1 MPARNG
7 HSSETTEAGGGS
19 PQEPLIDRQLELDL
33 LRQHIAR
40 VADTGTGHAVL
51 ILGESGVGKS
61 RLAAEAAAEARKR
74 GMAVISVRCLGRG
87 AEPLLPLKE
96 ALAAYLGRTPDQIR
110 RTLARAA
117 PHLLD
122 AVPFIGAFLANIGE
136 KLAEGSYSL
145 KGVYEELSRVLIR
158 ATSGNAGLFLLVDDL
173 HAADPD
179 TLYFLNYLFRKLR
192 QVPVLVAAT
201 IQEEQ
206 LSDYP
211 ELADLMAEWS
221 ATGHVTLT
229 VVPLE
234 RAHVGEYVR
243 MVSAA
248 GEQADESIVDRLF
261 RLTGGNPC
269 FLREAV
275 NLITGSPGSPLAED
289 VVLPRADAILRR
301 RLARADDMTRHFL
314 RAASV
319 VLDTSDELA
328 AITYVMDGD
337 TKNAIAALN
346 KACEIR
352 LMREGPRGEVSFVH
366 ALMQREVYAEM
377 GTNQRRY
384 LHARAGEW
392 SGRNGAMASAAFH
405 FEQAGQIDQMV
416 KAGYQAASQAERAGM
431 YHTALML
438 YQKLRPHVS
447 IEELGPRLAG
457 VLIVL
462 GDWGEAEKL
471 TGLLPVEDSS
481 VRLLRSE
488 LAFVRGD
495 FDGALAEAEMALID
509 RSAERV
515 HVLIRLADIAL
526 YLGDFSEAQ
535 RYGRSALD
543 LASTSDASLR
553 ARCYGIVAATEY
565 FGGDIRAAETRFG
578 DALELLEGL
587 SEADRDRV
595 IHSTILANLGTVAET
610 RQEWAAAEHH
620 HREALR
626 LRREV
631 ADARGVLQ
639 SLHALGRAR
648 LGAGDRDEAER
659 YFAEAGQLAEG
670 LGETL
675 ERAKI
680 WHTRAEL
687 LLRDGDA
694 SRARE
699 LATSA
704 LATFTQ
710 SRTRYDITH
719 ARVTLS
725 RAARAS
731 GQERLA
737 VQQGALARSAV
748 QAMGYGLL
756 CVLYPEDVFDL
767 ATRIDGALT
776 AYACGDAL
784 GVPWE
789 SPPGA
794 SAHATSGQ
802 IEQLPAREGWPRG
815 ATSDDTALTV
825 LVAHHLADRDGDGD
839 PAAFLADLAE
849 QEAAIRSLGPTT
861 TEAIDRYRRGDA
873 AAGSPGRA
881 TNGAAMRALP
891 IGWVLPHDQAERRR
905 QLTIA
910 MSRATHADPA
920 ALVAACVIATCA
932 SWALENASPS
942 MLLAA
947 AAEEARQAAQAVT
960 TEMRLAEM
968 LTKVSAGTWE
978 PPANDQPGPLR
989 DSGRSAAVRDPGHV
1003 AAQRAGGRSP
1013 ARRRYRYRR
1022 RARGQTD
1029 GRQPG
1034 RRAGTRR
1041 VAVASAGRPAR
1052 TGERHSGDRRRAGNY
1067 PRDSVRVRPSRV
1079 VLRGHSP

>member
-1 MPARNG
+1 M
-7 HSSETTEAGGGS
+7 
-19 PQEPLIDRQLELDL
+19 IDRQLELDL

-40 VADTGTGHAVL
+40 VTETGTGHAVL

-61 RLAAEAAAEARKR
+61 RLAVEAAAKARNR

-122 AVPFIGAFLANIGE
+122 AVPFIGAFLASIGE
-136 KLAEGSYSL
+136 KLAEGSFSL
-145 KGVYEELSRVLIR
+145 RGVYEELSRILIKT
-158 ATSGNAGLFLLVDDL
+158 TSGNAGLFLLVDDL

-211 ELADLMAEWS
+211 ELADLTAEWS
-221 ATGHVTLT
+221 AAGHVTLT

-243 MVSAA
+243 MMSAA
-248 GEQADESIVDRLF
+248 GEAADESIVDRLF
-261 RLTGGNPC
+261 RLTGGNPF

-275 NLITGSPGSPLAED
+275 NLITGSPGSPLTGD

-301 RLARADDMTRHFL
+301 RLARADEATRHFL

-319 VLDTSDELA
+319 VLDTSDDLA

-337 TKNAIAALN
+337 TKDAITALN
-346 KACEIR
+346 KACELR
-352 LMREGPRGEVSFVH
+352 LMREGPHGEVSFVH

-377 GTNQRRY
+377 GANQRRY
-384 LHARAGEW
+384 LHARAGQW
-392 SGRNGAMASAAFH
+392 SGRTGAMASAAFH
-405 FEQAGQIDQMV
+405 FEQAGQVDQMV
-416 KAGYQAASQAERAGM
+416 QAGYQAAAQAERAGM

-447 IEELGPRLAG
+447 IEELGPRLVG

-509 RSAERV
+509 SSAERV
-515 HVLIRLADIAL
+515 RVLIRLADIAL

-565 FGGDIRAAETRFG
+565 FGGDIQAAQTRFR

-587 SEADRDRV
+587 PEADRDRL

-610 RQEWAAAEHH
+610 RHEWATAEHH

-648 LGAGDRDEAER
+648 LGAGDRDDAER
-659 YFAEAGQLAEG
+659 YFTEAEQLAET

-694 SRARE
+694 SRAQE

-704 LATFTQ
+704 LETFTG

-719 ARVTLS
+719 ARVMLS
-725 RAARAS
+725 RAALAS
-731 GQERLA
+731 GRERLA
-737 VQQGALARSAV
+737 VQQGALARSTV
-748 QAMGYGLL
+748 QVMGYGLL
-756 CVLYPEDVFDL
+756 CVLYPQDVFDL
-767 ATRIDGALT
+767 AARIDGALT
-776 AYACGDAL
+776 AYTCGDAL

-789 SPPGA
+789 NAPAGA
-794 SAHATSGQ
+794 TPSQ
-802 IEQLPAREGWPRG
+802 IEQMPSREGWPRG
-815 ATSDDTALTV
+815 ATSDDTALTL

-849 QEAAIRSLGPTT
+849 QEPTIRGLGPTT
-861 TEAIDRYRRGDA
+861 TAAIERFRRGGEA
-873 AAGSPGRA
+873 ADSSGRA

-905 QLTIA
+905 QVTIA
-910 MSRATHADPA
+910 MSRATHAGPA
-920 ALVAACVIATCA
+920 ALVAACMMAACA
-932 SWALENASPS
+932 SWTLEGASPS
-942 MLLAA
+942 ILLEA
-947 AAEEARQAAQAVT
+947 AAEEAREAAQEVGTDA
-960 TEMRLAEM
+960 RLAEM
-968 LTKVSAGTWE
+968 LTQVSAATWD
-978 PPANDQPGPLR
+978 PPANGVSLDPYETV
-989 DSGRSAAVRDPGHV
+989 AAVLWCATRATSLRSGLVNAVQLGGDTDTV
-1003 AAQRAGGRSP
+1003 AALVGGLMGGKLTAG
-1013 ARRRYRYRR
+1013 
-1022 RARGQTD
+1022 Q
-1029 GRQPG
+1029 
-1034 RRAGTRR
+1034 
-1041 VAVASAGRPAR
+1041 VR
-1052 TGERHSGDRRRAGNY
+1052 TELPWHQL
-1067 PRDSVRVRPSRV
+1067 V
-1079 VLRGHSP
+1079 VLPEPESAIAETAAALATSRAIQSV

>member
-1 MPARNG
+1 M
-7 HSSETTEAGGGS
+7 
-19 PQEPLIDRQLELDL
+19 
-33 LRQHIAR
+33 
-40 VADTGTGHAVL
+40 
-51 ILGESGVGKS
+51 
-61 RLAAEAAAEARKR
+61 
-74 GMAVISVRCLGRG
+74 
-87 AEPLLPLKE
+87 
-96 ALAAYLGRTPDQIR
+96 
-110 RTLARAA
+110 
-117 PHLLD
+117 
-122 AVPFIGAFLANIGE
+122 
-136 KLAEGSYSL
+136 
-145 KGVYEELSRVLIR
+145 
-158 ATSGNAGLFLLVDDL
+158 
-173 HAADPD
+173 
-179 TLYFLNYLFRKLR
+179 
-192 QVPVLVAAT
+192 
-201 IQEEQ
+201 
-206 LSDYP
+206 
-211 ELADLMAEWS
+211 
-221 ATGHVTLT
+221 
-229 VVPLE
+229 
-234 RAHVGEYVR
+234 
-243 MVSAA
+243 
-248 GEQADESIVDRLF
+248 
-261 RLTGGNPC
+261 
-269 FLREAV
+269 
-275 NLITGSPGSPLAED
+275 NLITQSPESPLAGD

-301 RLARADDMTRHFL
+301 RLARADEMTRHFL

-328 AITYVMDGD
+328 SITYVMEGD
-337 TKNAIAALN
+337 TKDAIAALN

-352 LMREGPRGEVSFVH
+352 LMREGPHGEVSFVH
-366 ALMQREVYAEM
+366 ALMHREVYAEM
-377 GTNQRRY
+377 GANQRRY

-471 TGLLPVEDSS
+471 IGLLPVEDSN

-509 RSAERV
+509 SSAERV

-543 LASTSDASLR
+543 LSSNSDASLR

-565 FGGDIRAAETRFG
+565 FGGDIQAAETRFR
-578 DALELLEGL
+578 DALELLEGM

-659 YFAEAGQLAEG
+659 YFTEAGQLAES

-694 SRARE
+694 SRAQE

-704 LATFTQ
+704 LETFSQ

-725 RAARAS
+725 RAALAS

-748 QAMGYGLL
+748 QVMGYGLL

-767 ATRIDGALT
+767 AGRIDGALT

-784 GVPWE
+784 GVPGKARPTRAPA
-789 SPPGA
+789 PP
-794 SAHATSGQ
+794 
-802 IEQLPAREGWPRG
+802 PARSNSCPH
-815 ATSDDTALTV
+815 A
-825 LVAHHLADRDGDGD
+825 RDGH
-839 PAAFLADLAE
+839 AA
-849 QEAAIRSLGPTT
+849 RPPTT
-861 TEAIDRYRRGDA
+861 
-873 AAGSPGRA
+873 
-881 TNGAAMRALP
+881 
-891 IGWVLPHDQAERRR
+891 
-905 QLTIA
+905 
-910 MSRATHADPA
+910 
-920 ALVAACVIATCA
+920 
-932 SWALENASPS
+932 
-942 MLLAA
+942 
-947 AAEEARQAAQAVT
+947 
-960 TEMRLAEM
+960 
-968 LTKVSAGTWE
+968 
-978 PPANDQPGPLR
+978 
-989 DSGRSAAVRDPGHV
+989 
-1003 AAQRAGGRSP
+1003 
-1013 ARRRYRYRR
+1013 
-1022 RARGQTD
+1022 
-1029 GRQPG
+1029 
-1034 RRAGTRR
+1034 
-1041 VAVASAGRPAR
+1041 RP
-1052 TGERHSGDRRRAGNY
+1052 
-1067 PRDSVRVRPSRV
+1067 
-1079 VLRGHSP
+1079 

>member
-1 MPARNG
+1 MPTRNDHG
-7 HSSETTEAGGGS
+7 SDTTAGGES

-40 VADTGTGHAVL
+40 VADTGKGHAVL

-61 RLAAEAAAEARKR
+61 RLAAEAAAEAGQR

-96 ALAAYLGRTPDQIR
+96 ALAAYLGRTPGQIR

-117 PHLLD
+117 PALLD
-122 AVPFIGAFLANIGE
+122 AVPFIGAFLASIGE
-136 KLAEGSYSL
+136 KLAEGSFSL
-145 KGVYEELSRVLIR
+145 RGVYEELSRILIK

-206 LSDYP
+206 LSDYS

-221 ATGHVTLT
+221 AAGHVTLT

-243 MVSAA
+243 MMSAA
-248 GEQADESIVDRLF
+248 GEPADESIVDRLF
-261 RLTGGNPC
+261 RLTGGNPF

-275 NLITGSPGSPLAED
+275 NLITGSPGSPLAGD

-328 AITYVMDGD
+328 AITYVMEGD
-337 TKNAIAALN
+337 TKDAIAALN

-352 LMREGPRGEVSFVH
+352 LMREGPHGEVSFVH

-377 GTNQRRY
+377 GANQRRY

-405 FEQAGQIDQMV
+405 FEQAGLIDQMV

-457 VLIVL
+457 VLIIL
-462 GDWGEAEKL
+462 GDWSEAEKL
-471 TGLLPVEDSS
+471 TGLLPVEDSR
-481 VRLLRSE
+481 VRLLRSQ

-495 FDGALAEAEMALID
+495 FDGAQAEAEMALIGS
-509 RSAERV
+509 SAERI

-543 LASTSDASLR
+543 LSSTSDANLR

-565 FGGDIRAAETRFG
+565 FGGDILAAETRFG
-578 DALELLEGL
+578 TALELLESL

-610 RQEWAAAEHH
+610 KQEWAAAEHH

-631 ADARGVLQ
+631 ADARGVFQ

-648 LGAGDRDEAER
+648 LGAGDRDDAER
-659 YFAEAGQLAEG
+659 YFAEAGQLAES

-694 SRARE
+694 SRAQE

-704 LATFTQ
+704 LETFTQ

-725 RAARAS
+725 RAALAS
-731 GQERLA
+731 GDERLA
-737 VQQGALARSAV
+737 VEQGALARSAV
-748 QAMGYGLL
+748 QVMGYGLL
-756 CVLYPEDVFDL
+756 CVLYPQDVFDL
-767 ATRIDGALT
+767 AARIDGALT

-784 GVPWE
+784 GLPWE
-789 SPPGA
+789 GRPDA
-794 SAHATSGQ
+794 NAHATPRQ

-815 ATSDDTALTV
+815 ATSDDTALTL

-839 PAAFLADLAE
+839 PAAFLADLAG
-849 QEAAIRSLGPTT
+849 QEPAIRGLGPTT
-861 TEAIDRYRRGDA
+861 DRKGTRLNSSHVEISYA
-873 AAGSPGRA
+873 VFCLKKKKKKKWNNYIKEKKKKLKHKIE
-881 TNGAAMRALP
+881 T
-891 IGWVLPHDQAERRR
+891 
-905 QLTIA
+905 
-910 MSRATHADPA
+910 
-920 ALVAACVIATCA
+920 
-932 SWALENASPS
+932 
-942 MLLAA
+942 
-947 AAEEARQAAQAVT
+947 QAAI
-960 TEMRLAEM
+960 
-968 LTKVSAGTWE
+968 
-978 PPANDQPGPLR
+978 
-989 DSGRSAAVRDPGHV
+989 
-1003 AAQRAGGRSP
+1003 
-1013 ARRRYRYRR
+1013 
-1022 RARGQTD
+1022 
-1029 GRQPG
+1029 
-1034 RRAGTRR
+1034 
-1041 VAVASAGRPAR
+1041 
-1052 TGERHSGDRRRAGNY
+1052 
-1067 PRDSVRVRPSRV
+1067 
-1079 VLRGHSP
+1079 

>member
-1 MPARNG
+1 MPSRNDR
-7 HSSETTEAGGGS
+7 SSERTGEGGES
-19 PQEPLIDRQLELDL
+19 PQEPLIDRQLELDV
-33 LRQHIAR
+33 LRQHIAQ
-40 VADTGTGHAVL
+40 VAETRKRHAVL

-61 RLAAEAAAEARKR
+61 RLAAEAGAEARRR
-74 GMAVISVRCLGRG
+74 GMTVIPVRCLGRG

-96 ALAAYLGRTPDQIR
+96 ALSSYLGRTTDQIR

-117 PHLLD
+117 PRLLD
-122 AVPFIGAFLANIGE
+122 AVPFIGTFLGSIGE
-136 KLAEGSYSL
+136 KLSEGTYSL

-158 ATSGNAGLFLLVDDL
+158 ATSGNGLFLLVDDL

-179 TLYFLNYLFRKLR
+179 TLYFLNYLFRKLGD
-192 QVPVLVAAT
+192 VPVLAVAT

-206 LSDYP
+206 LNDYS
-211 ELADLMAEWS
+211 ELADLIAEWV
-221 ATGHVTLT
+221 AMGHVTVT

-243 MVSAA
+243 MMSAT

-261 RLTGGNPC
+261 RLTGGNPF
-269 FLREAV
+269 FLREALS
-275 NLITGSPGSPLAED
+275 LITQSPGSRLAED
-289 VVLPRADAILRR
+289 AVPPRANAILRR
-301 RLARADDMTRHFL
+301 RLARTDEMTRDFL

-319 VLDTSDELA
+319 VLDTSEELA
-328 AITYVMDGD
+328 PVVYVMESD
-337 TKNAIAALN
+337 TKEAIAALN
-346 KACEIR
+346 KACEAR
-352 LMREGPRGEVSFVH
+352 LMREGPRGEVGFVH
-366 ALMQREVYAEM
+366 SLMQREVYAEM
-377 GTNQRRY
+377 GANQRRY
-384 LHARAGEW
+384 LHGRAGEW
-392 SGRNGAMASAAFH
+392 FERNGALASAAFH
-405 FEQAGQIDQMV
+405 FEQAGQLDRMLR
-416 KAGYQAASQAERAGM
+416 AGYRAASQAERAGM

-462 GDWGEAEKL
+462 GDWDQAERL
-471 TGLLPVEDSS
+471 IGLLPVEDSR

-495 FDGALAEAEMALID
+495 FEGAQTEAEMALIGS
-509 RSAERV
+509 SAQRI
-515 HVLIRLADIAL
+515 HVLIRQADIAL

-543 LASTSDASLR
+543 LSSTSDANLR

-565 FGGDIRAAETRFG
+565 FGGDIQAAQVRFG
-578 DALELLEGL
+578 EALQLLKDL

-595 IHSTILANLGTVAET
+595 IHSTILANIGCVAET
-610 RQEWAAAEHH
+610 TQEWAAAEHH

-626 LRREV
+626 LRREI
-631 ADARGVLQ
+631 ADARGALQ

-659 YFAEAGQLAEG
+659 YFTEAEQLAES

-694 SRARE
+694 RRAQE

-704 LATFTQ
+704 LETFTL

-725 RAARAS
+725 RAALAS

-748 QAMGYGLL
+748 QVMGYGLL

-767 ATRIDGALT
+767 AARIDGALT
-776 AYACGDAL
+776 AYACGAAL
-784 GVPWE
+784 GLPWE
-789 SPPGA
+789 GRPDA
-794 SAHATSGQ
+794 SARATSGQ

-815 ATSDDTALTV
+815 ATSDDTALTL

-849 QEAAIRSLGPTT
+849 QEPAIRGLGPTT
-861 TEAIDRYRRGDA
+861 TAAIEQFRRGDEA
-873 AAGSPGRA
+873 VGSTGRA
-881 TNGAAMRALP
+881 TNGAAMRALA

-905 QLTIA
+905 QVTIA
-910 MSRATHADPA
+910 MSGA
-920 ALVAACVIATCA
+920 
-932 SWALENASPS
+932 
-942 MLLAA
+942 
-947 AAEEARQAAQAVT
+947 
-960 TEMRLAEM
+960 
-968 LTKVSAGTWE
+968 
-978 PPANDQPGPLR
+978 
-989 DSGRSAAVRDPGHV
+989 
-1003 AAQRAGGRSP
+1003 
-1013 ARRRYRYRR
+1013 
-1022 RARGQTD
+1022 
-1029 GRQPG
+1029 
-1034 RRAGTRR
+1034 
-1041 VAVASAGRPAR
+1041 
-1052 TGERHSGDRRRAGNY
+1052 
-1067 PRDSVRVRPSRV
+1067 
-1079 VLRGHSP
+1079 

>member
-1 MPARNG
+1 M
-7 HSSETTEAGGGS
+7 
-19 PQEPLIDRQLELDL
+19 IDRQLELDL

-40 VADTGTGHAVL
+40 VTETGKGHAVL
-51 ILGESGVGKS
+51 VLGESGVGKS
-61 RLAAEAAAEARKR
+61 RLAVEAAAEARER
-74 GMAVISVRCLGRG
+74 GMTVISVRCLGRG

-96 ALAAYLGRTPDQIR
+96 ALASYLGRTPDQIR

-136 KLAEGSYSL
+136 KLAEGSFSL
-145 KGVYEELSRVLIR
+145 RGVYEELSRILIR
-158 ATSGNAGLFLLVDDL
+158 ATSGHTGLFLLVDDL

-192 QVPVLVAAT
+192 QVPVLPVAT

-211 ELADLMAEWS
+211 ELADLMAEWA
-221 ATGHVTLT
+221 ATGHMTLT

-243 MVSAA
+243 TMSAI
-248 GEQADESIVDRLF
+248 GEKADASIVDRLF
-261 RLTGGNPC
+261 QLTGGNPF
-269 FLREAV
+269 FLREALS
-275 NLITGSPGSPLAED
+275 LITQSPESRLADD
-289 VVLPRADAILRR
+289 VALPRADAILRR
-301 RLARADDMTRHFL
+301 RLARADETTRHFL

-319 VLDTSDELA
+319 VLDTSEELA
-328 AITYVMDGD
+328 PITYVMESD
-337 TKNAIAALN
+337 TRDAIAALN
-346 KACEIR
+346 KACELR
-352 LMREGPRGEVSFVH
+352 LMREGPHGEVSFVH
-366 ALMQREVYAEM
+366 ALMQREVYADM
-377 GTNQRRY
+377 GANQRRY
-384 LHARAGEW
+384 LHVRAGEW
-392 SGRNGAMASAAFH
+392 FERNGATASAAFH
-405 FEQAGQIDQMV
+405 FEQAGHFDQMV
-416 KAGYQAASQAERAGM
+416 KTGYQAASQAERAGM

-447 IEELGPRLAG
+447 IEDLGPRLAG

-462 GDWGEAEKL
+462 GDWDEAEQL
-471 TGLLPVEDSS
+471 IGLLPVEDSR

-495 FDGALAEAEMALID
+495 FDGAQAEAEMALIGS
-509 RSAERV
+509 SAQRI
-515 HVLIRLADIAL
+515 HVLIRQADIAL

-543 LASTSDASLR
+543 LSSTADANLR

-565 FGGDIRAAETRFG
+565 FGGEIQDAETRFR

-595 IHSTILANLGTVAET
+595 VHSTILANLGTVAET
-610 RQEWAAAEHH
+610 KQEWAAAEHH

-626 LRREV
+626 LRREI

-648 LGAGDRDEAER
+648 LGAEDRDEAER
-659 YFAEAGQLAEG
+659 YFTEAEQLTEN

-680 WHTRAEL
+680 CHTRAEL
-687 LLRDGDA
+687 LLHDGDA
-694 SRARE
+694 SRAQD

-704 LATFTQ
+704 LETFTQ

-725 RAARAS
+725 RAALAS

-737 VQQGALARSAV
+737 IQQGALARSSV
-748 QAMGYGLL
+748 HVMGYGLL
-756 CVLYPEDVFDL
+756 CVMYPEEVFDL
-767 ATRIDGALT
+767 AGRIDGALT
-776 AYACGDAL
+776 AYASGDAL

-789 SPPGA
+789 NANAGA
-794 SAHATSGQ
+794 TPGQ
-802 IEQLPAREGWPRG
+802 IEQLPAREGWPHG
-815 ATSDDTALTV
+815 ATSDDTALTL

-839 PAAFLADLAE
+839 PAAFLANLTE
-849 QEAAIRSLGPTT
+849 QEPAIRGLGPTT
-861 TEAIDRYRRGDA
+861 TAAIERFCRGDEA
-873 AAGSPGRA
+873 AASLGRA

-891 IGWVLPHDQAERRR
+891 IGWVLSHDQAERRR
-905 QLTIA
+905 QVTIT
-910 MSRATHADPA
+910 MSRATHVDPA

-942 MLLAA
+942 ILLTAA
-947 AAEEARQAAQAVT
+947 IEEAREAAQEVT
-960 TEMRLAEM
+960 TEARLAEM
-968 LTKVSAGTWE
+968 LTQVSAGTWE
-978 PPANDQPGPLR
+978 PPANGISPDPYETV
-989 DSGRSAAVRDPGHV
+989 AAVLSCATRATSLRNGLVNAVQLGGDTDTV
-1003 AAQRAGGRSP
+1003 AALVGGLMASKLTAEQVRAELPWHRL
-1013 ARRRYRYRR
+1013 
-1022 RARGQTD
+1022 
-1029 GRQPG
+1029 
-1034 RRAGTRR
+1034 
-1041 VAVASAGRPAR
+1041 
-1052 TGERHSGDRRRAGNY
+1052 
-1067 PRDSVRVRPSRV
+1067 V
-1079 VLRGHSP
+1079 VLPEPESAIAETAAALATARAIQSV

>member
-1 MPARNG
+1 MPVRNDHG
-7 HSSETTEAGGGS
+7 SGTTGTGGDS
-19 PQEPLIDRQLELDL
+19 PQGPLVDRQLELEL

-40 VADTGTGHAVL
+40 VADTGNGHAVL

-61 RLAAEAAAEARKR
+61 RLAVEAAAEARNR

-87 AEPLLPLKE
+87 AEPLLPMKE

-117 PHLLD
+117 PALLD
-122 AVPFIGAFLANIGE
+122 AVPFIGAFLASIGE
-136 KLAEGSYSL
+136 KLAEGSFSL
-145 KGVYEELSRVLIR
+145 RGVYEELSRILIK

-206 LSDYP
+206 LSDYS

-243 MVSAA
+243 MMSAA
-248 GEQADESIVDRLF
+248 GELADESIVDRLF
-261 RLTGGNPC
+261 RLTGGNPF

-275 NLITGSPGSPLAED
+275 NLITQSPGSPLAGD

-301 RLARADDMTRHFL
+301 RLARADEMTRHFL

-319 VLDTSDELA
+319 VLDTTDELA
-328 AITYVMDGD
+328 AITYVMEGD
-337 TKNAIAALN
+337 TKDAIAALN

-352 LMREGPRGEVSFVH
+352 LMREGPHGEVSFVH

-377 GTNQRRY
+377 GANQRRY

-416 KAGYQAASQAERAGM
+416 KAGYHAASQAERAGM

-447 IEELGPRLAG
+447 IEELGPHLAG

-471 TGLLPVEDSS
+471 IGLLPVEDSS

-509 RSAERV
+509 NSAERV

-526 YLGDFSEAQ
+526 YLGNFSEAQ

-543 LASTSDASLR
+543 LSSTSDTSLR

-565 FGGDIRAAETRFG
+565 FGGDIQAAETRFG
-578 DALELLEGL
+578 DALELLKDVP
-587 SEADRDRV
+587 EADRDRV
-595 IHSTILANLGTVAET
+595 IHSTIVANLGTVAET
-610 RQEWAAAEHH
+610 RQEWATAEHH

-659 YFAEAGQLAEG
+659 YFAEAEQLAES

-694 SRARE
+694 SRAQE

-704 LATFTQ
+704 VETFIQ

-725 RAARAS
+725 RAALAS

-748 QAMGYGLL
+748 QVMGYGLL
-756 CVLYPEDVFDL
+756 CVLHPEDVFDL
-767 ATRIDGALT
+767 AGRIDGALT

-789 SPPGA
+789 NAPVGGTPS
-794 SAHATSGQ
+794 Q
-802 IEQLPAREGWPRG
+802 IEQLPVRQGWPRG
-815 ATSDDTALTV
+815 ATSDDTALTL

-849 QEAAIRSLGPTT
+849 QESAIRGLGPTT
-861 TEAIDRYRRGDA
+861 TAAIERFRRGDA
-873 AAGSPGRA
+873 AAASPGRA

-905 QLTIA
+905 QVTIA

-920 ALVAACVIATCA
+920 ALVAACVIAACA
-932 SWALENASPS
+932 SWALEGASSS
-942 MLLAA
+942 MVLEA
-947 AAEEARQAAQAVT
+947 AAEEAREAAQEVT
-960 TEMRLAEM
+960 ADARLAEM
-968 LTKVSAGTWE
+968 LTQMSTGTWE
-978 PPANDQPGPLR
+978 PPANGISL
-989 DSGRSAAVRDPGHV
+989 DPYETV
-1003 AAQRAGGRSP
+1003 AAALWCATRATSLRSGLVNAVKLGGD
-1013 ARRRYRYRR
+1013 ADTVAALVGGLMGCKLTAEQV
-1022 RARGQTD
+1022 RAELPWHQL
-1029 GRQPG
+1029 
-1034 RRAGTRR
+1034 
-1041 VAVASAGRPAR
+1041 
-1052 TGERHSGDRRRAGNY
+1052 
-1067 PRDSVRVRPSRV
+1067 V
-1079 VLRGHSP
+1079 VLPEPDTAIAETAAALATARAIQSV

>member
-1 MPARNG
+1 MPHLPCSMR
-7 HSSETTEAGGGS
+7 
-19 PQEPLIDRQLELDL
+19 
-33 LRQHIAR
+33 
-40 VADTGTGHAVL
+40 
-51 ILGESGVGKS
+51 S
-61 RLAAEAAAEARKR
+61 RLSGRSWPVSAKSSPKAHSASAASTKNYPA
-74 GMAVISVRCLGRG
+74 I
-87 AEPLLPLKE
+87 
-96 ALAAYLGRTPDQIR
+96 
-110 RTLARAA
+110 
-117 PHLLD
+117 
-122 AVPFIGAFLANIGE
+122 
-136 KLAEGSYSL
+136 
-145 KGVYEELSRVLIR
+145 LIK

-206 LSDYP
+206 LSGYP

-221 ATGHVTLT
+221 AAGHVTVT

-243 MVSAA
+243 MMSAA
-248 GEQADESIVDRLF
+248 GEPADESIIDRLF
-261 RLTGGNPC
+261 RLTGGNPF

-275 NLITGSPGSPLAED
+275 SLVTSSPGSPLAGD
-289 VVLPRADAILRR
+289 VVLPRADAILQR
-301 RLARADDMTRHFL
+301 RLARADEMTRHFL

-319 VLDTSDELA
+319 VLDASNELA
-328 AITYVMDGD
+328 AINYVMEGD
-337 TKNAIAALN
+337 TKDAITALN
-346 KACEIR
+346 KACELR

-377 GTNQRRY
+377 GANQRRY
-384 LHARAGEW
+384 LHARAAEW
-392 SGRNGAMASAAFH
+392 SGRTGAMASAAFH

-416 KAGYQAASQAERAGM
+416 QAGYQAASQAERAGM

-447 IEELGPRLAG
+447 IEELGPRLAD

-462 GDWGEAEKL
+462 GDWAEAEKL
-471 TGLLPVEDSS
+471 TGLLPVEDSH
-481 VRLLRSE
+481 VRLLRSQ

-495 FDGALAEAEMALID
+495 FDGAQAEAEMALVGS
-509 RSAERV
+509 SAERI

-543 LASTSDASLR
+543 ISSTTDANLQ
-553 ARCYGIVAATEY
+553 ARCHGIVAATEY
-565 FGGDIRAAETRFG
+565 FGGDIQAAETRFR
-578 DALELLEGL
+578 DALDLLEGL
-587 SEADRDRV
+587 PDADRDRMV
-595 IHSTILANLGTVAET
+595 HSTILANIGCVAET
-610 RQEWAAAEHH
+610 KQDWAAAEQH
-620 HREALR
+620 HREAFR
-626 LRREV
+626 LRREI

-648 LGAGDRDEAER
+648 LGAGDRDDAERSFTEAE
-659 YFAEAGQLAEG
+659 QLAES

-687 LLRDGDA
+687 LLRDGDT

-704 LATFTQ
+704 LEAFTQ

-725 RAARAS
+725 RAALAS

-737 VQQGALARSAV
+737 VQQGALARSSV
-748 QAMGYGLL
+748 EVMGYGLL

-767 ATRIDGALT
+767 AGRIDGALT

-789 SPPGA
+789 SRPGA
-794 SAHATSGQ
+794 GVHATSSQ
-802 IEQLPAREGWPRG
+802 IEQLPAHEEWPRG
-815 ATSDDTALTV
+815 ATSDDTALTL

-839 PAAFLADLAE
+839 PAAFLAELAE
-849 QEAAIRSLGPTT
+849 QEPAIRGLGPTT
-861 TEAIDRYRRGDA
+861 TAAIERFRRGDEA
-873 AAGSPGRA
+873 ADSPGRA

-905 QLTIA
+905 QVTIA

-920 ALVAACVIATCA
+920 ALVSACVIATCA
-932 SWALENASPS
+932 SWALEGASPS
-942 MLLAA
+942 MLLTAVV
-947 AAEEARQAAQAVT
+947 EEARQAAQAVD
-960 TEMRLAEM
+960 TEAQLAEM
-968 LTKVSAGTWE
+968 LTHVSAETWE
-978 PPANDQPGPLR
+978 PPASGVSLDPYETVAAVLWCATRATSLR
-989 DSGRSAAVRDPGHV
+989 DGLVNAVQLGGDTDTV
-1003 AAQRAGGRSP
+1003 AALVGGLMGCKLTAGQVRAELP
-1013 ARRRYRYRR
+1013 CI
-1022 RARGQTD
+1022 T
-1029 GRQPG
+1029 
-1034 RRAGTRR
+1034 
-1041 VAVASAGRPAR
+1041 VAV
-1052 TGERHSGDRRRAGNY
+1052 
-1067 PRDSVRVRPSRV
+1067 SR
-1079 VLRGHSP
+1079 

>member
-1 MPARNG
+1 M
-7 HSSETTEAGGGS
+7 T
-19 PQEPLIDRQLELDL
+19 
-33 LRQHIAR
+33 
-40 VADTGTGHAVL
+40 
-51 ILGESGVGKS
+51 
-61 RLAAEAAAEARKR
+61 
-74 GMAVISVRCLGRG
+74 VISVRCLGRG
-87 AEPLLPLKE
+87 AEPLLPVKE
-96 ALAAYLGRTPDQIR
+96 ALASYLGRTPDQIR

-136 KLAEGSYSL
+136 KLAEGSFSL
-145 KGVYEELSRVLIR
+145 RGVYEELSRILIR
-158 ATSGNAGLFLLVDDL
+158 ATSRNAGLFLLVDDL

-192 QVPVLVAAT
+192 QVPVLAVAT

-211 ELADLMAEWS
+211 ELADLMAEWT
-221 ATGHVTLT
+221 ATGHVIVT

-243 MVSAA
+243 MMSAL
-248 GEQADESIVDRLF
+248 GEPADGSIVDRLF
-261 RLTGGNPC
+261 RLTGGNPF
-269 FLREAV
+269 FLREALSLV
-275 NLITGSPGSPLAED
+275 TQSPGSRLADD
-289 VVLPRADAILRR
+289 VALPRADAILRR

-314 RAASV
+314 RAGSV

-328 AITYVMDGD
+328 PITYVMEGD
-337 TKNAIAALN
+337 TKDAIAALN

-352 LMREGPRGEVSFVH
+352 LMREGPHGEVGFVH

-377 GTNQRRY
+377 GANQRRY

-392 SGRNGAMASAAFH
+392 FERTGAMASAAFH
-405 FEQAGQIDQMV
+405 FEQAGQVDQMV

-447 IEELGPRLAG
+447 IEDLGPRLAG

-462 GDWGEAEKL
+462 GDWDGAEQL
-471 TGLLPVEDSS
+471 IGLLPVGDSR

-495 FDGALAEAEMALID
+495 FDGAQAEAEMALMGS
-509 RSAERV
+509 SAERIY
-515 HVLIRLADIAL
+515 VLIRLADIAL

-535 RYGRSALD
+535 RYGRAALD
-543 LASTSDASLR
+543 LSSTADANLR
-553 ARCYGIVAATEY
+553 ARCHGIVAATEY
-565 FGGDIRAAETRFG
+565 FGGEIQDAETRFRE
-578 DALELLEGL
+578 ALELLEGL

-595 IHSTILANLGTVAET
+595 VHSTILANLGTVAET
-610 RQEWAAAEHH
+610 RQEWPIAEHH
-620 HREALR
+620 HGEALR
-626 LRREV
+626 LRREIAV
-631 ADARGVLQ
+631 ARGVLQ

-659 YFAEAGQLAEG
+659 YFTDAEQLAES

-680 WHTRAEL
+680 WHTRAAL
-687 LLRDGDA
+687 RLRDGDA
-694 SRARE
+694 SRAQE

-704 LATFTQ
+704 LETFTQ

-725 RAARAS
+725 RAALAS
-731 GQERLA
+731 GRERLA
-737 VQQGALARSAV
+737 IQQGALARSSV
-748 QAMGYGLL
+748 QVMGYGLL
-756 CVLYPEDVFDL
+756 CVLYPEEVFDL
-767 ATRIDGALT
+767 AGRIDGALT

-789 SPPGA
+789 NVA
-794 SAHATSGQ
+794 ANADATAGQ

-815 ATSDDTALTV
+815 ATSDDTALTL

-849 QEAAIRSLGPTT
+849 QEPAIRGLGPTT
-861 TEAIDRYRRGDA
+861 TAAIEQFRCRGETV
-873 AAGSPGRA
+873 GSPERA

-891 IGWVLPHDQAERRR
+891 IGWVLPHDQAKRRR
-905 QLTIA
+905 QVTIA

-920 ALVAACVIATCA
+920 ALVAACVIAACA
-932 SWALENASPS
+932 SWALEGASPS
-942 MLLAA
+942 MLLEAA
-947 AAEEARQAAQAVT
+947 TEEARKAAQAVT
-960 TEMRLAEM
+960 TDAHLAEM
-968 LTKVSAGTWE
+968 LTQISARTWE
-978 PPANDQPGPLR
+978 PAANGISL
-989 DSGRSAAVRDPGHV
+989 DPYDTV
-1003 AAQRAGGRSP
+1003 AAALWCATRATSLRS
-1013 ARRRYRYRR
+1013 
-1022 RARGQTD
+1022 GL
-1029 GRQPG
+1029 
-1034 RRAGTRR
+1034 
-1041 VAVASAGRPAR
+1041 ASAVQLG
-1052 TGERHSGDRRRAGNY
+1052 GDTDTVAALVGGLMGGKLTAEQVRAEL
-1067 PRDSVRVRPSRV
+1067 PWHQLV
-1079 VLRGHSP
+1079 VLPEPERAIAETAAALATARAIQSV

>member
-1 MPARNG
+1 
-7 HSSETTEAGGGS
+7 
-19 PQEPLIDRQLELDL
+19 
-33 LRQHIAR
+33 
-40 VADTGTGHAVL
+40 
-51 ILGESGVGKS
+51 
-61 RLAAEAAAEARKR
+61 
-74 GMAVISVRCLGRG
+74 
-87 AEPLLPLKE
+87 
-96 ALAAYLGRTPDQIR
+96 
-110 RTLARAA
+110 
-117 PHLLD
+117 
-122 AVPFIGAFLANIGE
+122 
-136 KLAEGSYSL
+136 
-145 KGVYEELSRVLIR
+145 
-158 ATSGNAGLFLLVDDL
+158 
-173 HAADPD
+173 
-179 TLYFLNYLFRKLR
+179 
-192 QVPVLVAAT
+192 
-201 IQEEQ
+201 
-206 LSDYP
+206 
-211 ELADLMAEWS
+211 
-221 ATGHVTLT
+221 
-229 VVPLE
+229 
-234 RAHVGEYVR
+234 
-243 MVSAA
+243 
-248 GEQADESIVDRLF
+248 
-261 RLTGGNPC
+261 
-269 FLREAV
+269 
-275 NLITGSPGSPLAED
+275 
-289 VVLPRADAILRR
+289 
-301 RLARADDMTRHFL
+301 
-314 RAASV
+314 
-319 VLDTSDELA
+319 
-328 AITYVMDGD
+328 
-337 TKNAIAALN
+337 
-346 KACEIR
+346 
-352 LMREGPRGEVSFVH
+352 
-366 ALMQREVYAEM
+366 
-377 GTNQRRY
+377 
-384 LHARAGEW
+384 
-392 SGRNGAMASAAFH
+392 
-405 FEQAGQIDQMV
+405 
-416 KAGYQAASQAERAGM
+416 M

-495 FDGALAEAEMALID
+495 FDGALAEAEMALIGS
-509 RSAERV
+509 SAERV

-543 LASTSDASLR
+543 LASTSDGSLR

-565 FGGDIRAAETRFG
+565 FGGDIQAAETRFG

-610 RQEWAAAEHH
+610 RQEWAAAEHY

-659 YFAEAGQLAEG
+659 YFTEAGQLADS

-694 SRARE
+694 SRAQE

-704 LATFTQ
+704 VEAFIQ

-725 RAARAS
+725 RAALAS

-737 VQQGALARSAV
+737 VQQGALARAAV
-748 QAMGYGLL
+748 QVMGYGLL

-767 ATRIDGALT
+767 AGRIDGALT

-789 SPPGA
+789 NAPIGA
-794 SAHATSGQ
+794 TPSQ
-802 IEQLPAREGWPRG
+802 MEQLPAREGWPRG
-815 ATSDDTALTV
+815 ATSDDTALT
-825 LVAHHLADRDGDGD
+825 LLLAHHLADRDGDGD
-839 PAAFLADLAE
+839 PAAFLADLAA
-849 QEAAIRSLGPTT
+849 QEPAIRGLGPTT
-861 TEAIDRYRRGDA
+861 TAAIERFRRGETA
-873 AAGSPGRA
+873 ASPGRA

-891 IGWVLPHDQAERRR
+891 IGWVLSHDQAERRR

-920 ALVAACVIATCA
+920 TLVAACVIATCA

-942 MLLAA
+942 MLLQA

-960 TEMRLAEM
+960 TETRLAEM
-968 LTKVSAGTWE
+968 LTQVSAGTWE
-978 PPANDQPGPLR
+978 PPANGISP
-989 DSGRSAAVRDPGHV
+989 DPYETV
-1003 AAQRAGGRSP
+1003 AAALRCATRATLLRSGLVGAVQLGGDTNTV
-1013 ARRRYRYRR
+1013 AELVGGLMGGNLAAGQV
-1022 RARGQTD
+1022 RAELPWHQL
-1029 GRQPG
+1029 
-1034 RRAGTRR
+1034 
-1041 VAVASAGRPAR
+1041 
-1052 TGERHSGDRRRAGNY
+1052 
-1067 PRDSVRVRPSRV
+1067 V
-1079 VLRGHSP
+1079 VLPEPESGIAETAAALATTRAIRSV

>member
-1 MPARNG
+1 MPAWNDQG
-7 HSSETTEAGGGS
+7 SGTTGAGGDS

-40 VADTGTGHAVL
+40 VTDTGKGHAVL

-61 RLAAEAAAEARKR
+61 RLAVEAASEARQR

-117 PHLLD
+117 PALLD
-122 AVPFIGAFLANIGE
+122 AVPFIGAFLASIGE
-136 KLAEGSYSL
+136 KLAEGSFSL
-145 KGVYEELSRVLIR
+145 RGVYEELSRILIK
-158 ATSGNAGLFLLVDDL
+158 ATAGNAGLFLLVDDL

-192 QVPVLVAAT
+192 QVPVLAVAT

-206 LSDYP
+206 LSGYP
-211 ELADLMAEWS
+211 ELADLLAEWS
-221 ATGHVTLT
+221 AAGHVTLT

-243 MVSAA
+243 MMSAS
-248 GEQADESIVDRLF
+248 GDQADESIVDRLF
-261 RLTGGNPC
+261 RLTGGNPF

-275 NLITGSPGSPLAED
+275 SLITGSPGSPLTED

-328 AITYVMDGD
+328 AITYVMEGD
-337 TKNAIAALN
+337 TKDAIASLN

-352 LMREGPRGEVSFVH
+352 LMREGPHGEVSFVH

-377 GTNQRRY
+377 GANQRRY
-384 LHARAGEW
+384 LHERAGEW
-392 SGRNGAMASAAFH
+392 FERAGAMASAAFH

-447 IEELGPRLAG
+447 IEDLGPRLAG

-471 TGLLPVEDSS
+471 TGLLPVEDSR
-481 VRLLRSE
+481 VRLLRSQ

-495 FDGALAEAEMALID
+495 FDGAQAEAEMALMD
-509 RSAERV
+509 SSAERI

-535 RYGRSALD
+535 RYGRSALE
-543 LASTSDASLR
+543 LSSTADANLQ
-553 ARCYGIVAATEY
+553 ARCHGIVAATEY
-565 FGGDIRAAETRFG
+565 FGGEIRDAETQFG
-578 DALELLEGL
+578 YALELLESL
-587 SEADRDRV
+587 AEADRDRV
-595 IHSTILANLGTVAET
+595 VHSTILANIGCVAET
-610 RQEWAAAEHH
+610 KHEWAAAEHN

-626 LRREV
+626 LRREI

-659 YFAEAGQLAEG
+659 YFAEAEQLAES

-694 SRARE
+694 SRAQD
-699 LATSA
+699 LAASA
-704 LATFTQ
+704 LETFTG

-725 RAARAS
+725 RAALAS

-737 VQQGALARSAV
+737 IQQGALARSAV
-748 QAMGYGLL
+748 QVMGYGLL
-756 CVLYPEDVFDL
+756 CVLYPEDVYDL
-767 ATRIDGALT
+767 AGRIDGALT

-789 SPPGA
+789 NAQAPNVAP
-794 SAHATSGQ
+794 GQ

-815 ATSDDTALTV
+815 ATSDDTALTL
-825 LVAHHLADRDGDGD
+825 LVACHLADRDGDGD
-839 PAAFLADLAE
+839 PAAFLAELAE
-849 QEAAIRSLGPTT
+849 QEPGIRGLGPTT
-861 TEAIDRYRRGDA
+861 TAAIERFRRGGEA
-873 AAGSPGRA
+873 VGSSGRA

-905 QLTIA
+905 QVTIA

-920 ALVAACVIATCA
+920 ALVAACVMAACA
-932 SWALENASPS
+932 SWAVEGASPA
-942 MLLAA
+942 MLLEAA
-947 AAEEARQAAQAVT
+947 AGEAREAAQAVT
-960 TEMRLAEM
+960 TDARLAEM
-968 LTKVSAGTWE
+968 LTQVSAGTWE
-978 PPANDQPGPLR
+978 PPVNGISLDPYETV
-989 DSGRSAAVRDPGHV
+989 AAVLWCATRATSLRSGLVNAVQLGGDTDTV
-1003 AAQRAGGRSP
+1003 AALVGGLMGGKLTAEQVRAELP
-1013 ARRRYRYRR
+1013 W
-1022 RARGQTD
+1022 
-1029 GRQPG
+1029 
-1034 RRAGTRR
+1034 
-1041 VAVASAGRPAR
+1041 
-1052 TGERHSGDRRRAGNY
+1052 HHL
-1067 PRDSVRVRPSRV
+1067 V
-1079 VLRGHSP
+1079 VLPEPKSAIADIAAALATTSAIQSV

>member
-7 HSSETTEAGGGS
+7 HSSETTEAGGES

-40 VADTGTGHAVL
+40 LADTGKGHAIL

-61 RLAAEAAAEARKR
+61 RLAVEAAAEARNR
-74 GMAVISVRCLGRG
+74 GMAVISIRCLGRG

-122 AVPFIGAFLANIGE
+122 AVPFIGAFLASIGE
-136 KLAEGSYSL
+136 KLAEGSFSL
-145 KGVYEELSRVLIR
+145 RGVYEELSRILIKT
-158 ATSGNAGLFLLVDDL
+158 TSGNTGLFLLVDDL
-173 HAADPD
+173 HAADSD

-206 LSDYP
+206 LSDYS

-243 MVSAA
+243 TMSAA
-248 GEQADESIVDRLF
+248 GEQADESMVDRLF
-261 RLTGGNPC
+261 RLTGGNPF

-275 NLITGSPGSPLAED
+275 SLITQAPGSPLAGD

-328 AITYVMDGD
+328 AITYVMEGD
-337 TKNAIAALN
+337 TKDAIAALN

-352 LMREGPRGEVSFVH
+352 LMREGPHGEVSFVH

-377 GTNQRRY
+377 GANQRRY

-471 TGLLPVEDSS
+471 IGLLPVEDSS

-509 RSAERV
+509 SFAERV

-543 LASTSDASLR
+543 LSSTSDASLR

-565 FGGDIRAAETRFG
+565 FGGDIQAAETRFG

-595 IHSTILANLGTVAET
+595 IHSTILANLGNVAET
-610 RQEWAAAEHH
+610 KQEWAAAEHH
-620 HREALR
+620 HREAFR

-659 YFAEAGQLAEG
+659 YFTEAEQLAES

-680 WHTRAEL
+680 WQTRAEL
-687 LLRDGDA
+687 LLHDGDA
-694 SRARE
+694 SRAQ
-699 LATSA
+699 A
-704 LATFTQ
+704 LAANALADLHPVAHPIRHHPRQGHTEQ
-710 SRTRYDITH
+710 SRTRI
-719 ARVTLS
+719 
-725 RAARAS
+725 RAGTPGSTTRSTGPFSGAGHGLRPAVRA
-731 GQERLA
+731 
-737 VQQGALARSAV
+737 V
-748 QAMGYGLL
+748 
-756 CVLYPEDVFDL
+756 
-767 ATRIDGALT
+767 
-776 AYACGDAL
+776 
-784 GVPWE
+784 
-789 SPPGA
+789 
-794 SAHATSGQ
+794 
-802 IEQLPAREGWPRG
+802 
-815 ATSDDTALTV
+815 
-825 LVAHHLADRDGDGD
+825 
-839 PAAFLADLAE
+839 
-849 QEAAIRSLGPTT
+849 
-861 TEAIDRYRRGDA
+861 
-873 AAGSPGRA
+873 PGR
-881 TNGAAMRALP
+881 RLRP
-891 IGWVLPHDQAERRR
+891 CRPHRRR
-905 QLTIA
+905 
-910 MSRATHADPA
+910 SY
-920 ALVAACVIATCA
+920 
-932 SWALENASPS
+932 
-942 MLLAA
+942 
-947 AAEEARQAAQAVT
+947 
-960 TEMRLAEM
+960 RLR
-968 LTKVSAGTWE
+968 L
-978 PPANDQPGPLR
+978 
-989 DSGRSAAVRDPGHV
+989 
-1003 AAQRAGGRSP
+1003 
-1013 ARRRYRYRR
+1013 RR
-1022 RARGQTD
+1022 RARRALGKCAD
-1029 GRQPG
+1029 RRHSQPDRTAARPRG
-1034 RRAGTRR
+1034 MATRCDLRRHGPDP
-1041 VAVASAGRPAR
+1041 AGRPSPGR
-1052 TGERHSGDRRRAGNY
+1052 PRRRW
-1067 PRDSVRVRPSRV
+1067 
-1079 VLRGHSP
+1079 

>member
-7 HSSETTEAGGGS
+7 HSSETTEAGGES

-40 VADTGTGHAVL
+40 LADTGKGHAIL

-61 RLAAEAAAEARKR
+61 RLAVEAAAEARNR
-74 GMAVISVRCLGRG
+74 GMAVISIRCLGRG

-122 AVPFIGAFLANIGE
+122 AVPFIGAFLASIGE
-136 KLAEGSYSL
+136 KLAEGSFSL
-145 KGVYEELSRVLIR
+145 RGVYEELSRILIK
-158 ATSGNAGLFLLVDDL
+158 ATSGNTGLFLLVDDL

-206 LSDYP
+206 LSDYS

-243 MVSAA
+243 TMSAA
-248 GEQADESIVDRLF
+248 GEQADESMVDRLF
-261 RLTGGNPC
+261 RLTGGNPF

-275 NLITGSPGSPLAED
+275 SLITQAPGSPLAGD

-328 AITYVMDGD
+328 AITYVMEGD
-337 TKNAIAALN
+337 TKDAIAALN

-352 LMREGPRGEVSFVH
+352 LMREGPHGEVSFVH

-377 GTNQRRY
+377 GANQRRY

-471 TGLLPVEDSS
+471 IGLLPVEDSS

-509 RSAERV
+509 SFAERV

-543 LASTSDASLR
+543 LSSTSDASLR

-565 FGGDIRAAETRFG
+565 FGGDIQAAETRFG

-595 IHSTILANLGTVAET
+595 IHSTILANLGNVAET
-610 RQEWAAAEHH
+610 KQEWAAAEHH
-620 HREALR
+620 HREAFR

-659 YFAEAGQLAEG
+659 YFTEAEQLAES

-680 WHTRAEL
+680 WQTRAEL
-687 LLRDGDA
+687 LLHDGDA
-694 SRARE
+694 SRAQA
-699 LATSA
+699 LAANA

-725 RAARAS
+725 RAALAS

-748 QAMGYGLL
+748 QVMGYGLL
-756 CVLYPEDVFDL
+756 CVLYPGDVFDL
-767 ATRIDGALT
+767 ADHIDGALT

-789 SPPGA
+789 NAPIGA
-794 SAHATSGQ
+794 TPSQ

-815 ATSDDTALTV
+815 ATSDDTALTL

-849 QEAAIRSLGPTT
+849 REPAIRGLGPTT
-861 TEAIDRYRRGDA
+861 TAAVERFRRGDDA
-873 AAGSPGRA
+873 ADSPGRA

-905 QLTIA
+905 QVTIK
-910 MSRATHADPA
+910 MSRATHANPA

-932 SWALENASPS
+932 SWALEGASPS
-942 MLLAA
+942 MLLTA
-947 AAEEARQAAQAVT
+947 AAEEAREAAQAVT
-960 TEMRLAEM
+960 TEARLAEM
-968 LTKVSAGTWE
+968 LTQVAAGTWE
-978 PPANDQPGPLR
+978 PPANGISLDPYDTVTAALWCATRATSLR
-989 DSGRSAAVRDPGHV
+989 SGLVSAVQLGGDTDTV
-1003 AAQRAGGRSP
+1003 AALVGGLMGGKLT
-1013 ARRRYRYRR
+1013 AE
-1022 RARGQTD
+1022 Q
-1029 GRQPG
+1029 
-1034 RRAGTRR
+1034 
-1041 VAVASAGRPAR
+1041 VR
-1052 TGERHSGDRRRAGNY
+1052 TELPWHRL
-1067 PRDSVRVRPSRV
+1067 V
-1079 VLRGHSP
+1079 VLPEPETAIAETATALATTRAIQSV